1 MLMMMANTAK
11 EFTLDQI
18 LKNVDQIMLL
28 VKADSQ
34 IAKEVVHDS
43 FIQTKQS
50 KKIIS
55 LLYPIDQNQVMWT
68 FRSPTTLLS
77 QK

>member
-1 MLMMMANTAK
+1 MMMANTAK

-43 FIQTKQS
+43 FI
-50 KKIIS
+50 
-55 LLYPIDQNQVMWT
+55 
-68 FRSPTTLLS
+68 
-77 QK
+77 